1 MKKLLSIIARSALA
15 VWTFTGCNANV
26 NTRSPVEGKKGVL
39 YYIVNMTESDIFTNC
54 SKSCAVAT

>member
-26 NTRSPVEGKKGVL
+26 NTRSPVGGKKGVL

-54 SKSCAVAT
+54 SNSCAVAA